1 MRQFSTF
8 SVPKKIILLL
18 FIPIAFG
25 MLVFG
30 GCSLQKPTKFNK
42 TMQNL
47 TAHYNI
53 LFDANQILDQ
63 KQADYALA
71 FIDSYNEILN
81 VYPDTTTKTST
92 PDKDLQAAIDKANNV
107 INFKDQ
113 SRYVGNAYLV
123 LAKANFLGGQY
134 FNTAEYCTYVIQ
146 NFPKQKDI
154 VSEVRE
160 WKARALLYLQKFSE
174 AKLTLDTALSNNT
187 KPKKIN
193 PAGIYASKL
202 QYDIDVQDYV
212 DGEEM
217 ATQAIRYVKSGS
229 LRLRWRFILAQL
241 QELNK
246 KNADAFANYA
256 KIAKSDA
263 EFEMAF
269 NADLNRIRMEDEQN
283 GVKISRIDKLRSL
296 LKNPNNLEFKDQIYY
311 QIAQLQLADKQID
324 PAIKSYKQS
333 INASVKNQNQKG
345 LSYLRIADINFNDK
359 ANYIVAK
366 KYYDST
372 LTTLSP
378 NYPGYLIIRK
388 KTDNLQ
394 LLTDRRGIIAREDT
408 LQMLARMDEKS
419 RAARIDTMV
428 TRQILQEQAD
438 ASNLAATT
446 RANNNTGP
454 VGGLSAGVGTSSFY
468 FYNSSAVSQGYSD
481 FKRVWGNR
489 KLEDNWRRSNRLS
502 NAANQSGASVGTAT
516 TADPTA
522 VTTQSVTAGKFR
534 QQIVQNLPL
543 TPQLLA
549 QSNMRIYNAYFDIAN
564 FYRDILG
571 DKKGAIGFYDIIQKR
586 FPDNP
591 NIPAVYYSMYRIYS
605 DLNDPKAED
614 YKSRLLKNFPETAFA
629 KVILDPDYSKKLSD
643 KDAEANS
650 FYSEVYDLYAHKK
663 YNDVIKRV
671 DEIMKEYPDNKFAAQ
686 LYYLKAIAAGHNE
699 TSTQFEADLKQ
710 IAKNYPND
718 RLITPLVNQHIN
730 YINAN
735 LVDMSA
741 RHFALSD
748 ADTTEVPFTPPV
760 EFQKQTAYRAP
771 GREMHFNTVAEIK
784 KPEVKPPAPKID
796 SVKKVVVPDPLL
808 SPKKTPVK
816 PIPSNI
822 FSLKDS
828 TDYYFVVNISN
839 DNTNLASSRFGIG
852 QFNRANLQDAD
863 VKHQLMGAGDNN
875 RLIYVG
881 RFYSLAAVKKY
892 ARAIIPVMPEIM
904 KIQKDK
910 YTFFII
916 TGQNLNKITDKKTLD
931 SYVDYYQNNY

>member
-1 MRQFSTF
+1 
-8 SVPKKIILLL
+8 
-18 FIPIAFG
+18 

-30 GCSLQKPTKFNK
+30 GCSLQKPSKFNK

-81 VYPDTTTKTST
+81 VYPDTTAKTST
-92 PDKDLQAAIDKANNV
+92 PDKDLQAAIDKANNI

-123 LAKANFLGGQY
+123 LAKANFFGGQY

-154 VSEVRE
+154 VSEARE

-283 GVKISRIDKLRSL
+283 GVKLSRTDKLRSL

-324 PAIKSYKQS
+324 PAIKSYRQS

-378 NYPGYLIIRK
+378 NYPGYLIILK
-388 KTDNLQ
+388 KTNNLQ
-394 LLTDRRGIIAREDT
+394 LLTDRLGIVAREDT

-591 NIPAVYYSMYRIYS
+591 NIPAVYYSMYRLYS

-784 KPEVKPPAPKID
+784 KAEVKPPAPKID

-816 PIPSNI
+816 PVPSNI

>member
-8 SVPKKIILLL
+8 PVPKKIFLLL
-18 FIPIAFG
+18 FIPIAIGLFV
-25 MLVFG
+25 LA
-30 GCSLQKPTKFNK
+30 GCSLEKPTKFNK
-42 TMQNL
+42 SMQNL
-47 TAHYNI
+47 TAQYNI
-53 LFDANQILDQ
+53 LFDANQILEQ

-81 VYPDTTTKTST
+81 VYPDTTAKTTT
-92 PDKDLQAAIDKANNV
+92 PDKDLQAAIDKAYKI
-107 INFKDQ
+107 INFKEQ

-146 NFPKQKDI
+146 NFPKQKD
-154 VSEVRE
+154 VVAEARV
-160 WKARALLYLQKFSE
+160 WKARALLYLNKFPE
-174 AKLTLDTALSNNT
+174 AKLTLDTAFLNNI

-193 PAGIYASKL
+193 PAGIYATKL
-202 QYDIDVQDYV
+202 QYDIDVQDYAN
-212 DGEEM
+212 GEEM
-217 ATQAIRYVKSGS
+217 AAQAIQYCKSGS

-246 KNADAFANYA
+246 KNSDAFANYK

-269 NADLNRIRMEDEQN
+269 NADLNRIRMEDEEK
-283 GVKISRIDKLRSL
+283 GVKMSRIDKLRSL

-311 QIAQLQLADKQID
+311 QIAQLELADKQT
-324 PAIKSYKQS
+324 AAAVKSYKLS
-333 INASVKNQNQKG
+333 IRSSVKNQNQKG
-345 LSYLRIADINFNDK
+345 LSYLRIADIDFDK
-359 ANYIVAK
+359 ADYVNAK

-378 NYPGYLIIRK
+378 NYPGYLIIQK
-388 KTDNLQ
+388 KTNNLQ
-394 LLTDRRGIIAREDT
+394 LLTDRLGIISREDT
-408 LQMLARMDEKS
+408 LQMLARMDEK
-419 RAARIDTMV
+419 ARSAKIDTMV
-428 TRQILQEQAD
+428 TREILKEQAD
-438 ASNLAATT
+438 ANNVAAAKSNG
-446 RANNNTGP
+446 NNGP
-454 VGGLSAGVGTSSFY
+454 VGGLSAGAGTSSFY
-468 FYNSSAVSQGYSD
+468 FYNSSAISQGYSD

-502 NAANQSGASVGTAT
+502 NANAAGQSGASVGTAT
-516 TADPTA
+516 TTDPTA

-543 TPQLLA
+543 TPELLA
-549 QSNMRIYNAYFDIAN
+549 QSNMRVYNAYFDIAN

-586 FPDNP
+586 FPANP

-605 DLNDPKAED
+605 DLNDPKAEE
-614 YKSRLLKNFPETAFA
+614 YKNKLLKDYPETAFA
-629 KVILDPDYSKKLSD
+629 KVILDPDYSKKLND

-663 YNDVIKRV
+663 YTDVIKRV
-671 DEIMKEYPDNKFAAQ
+671 DEILKEYPNNKYAAQ
-686 LYYLKAIAAGHNE
+686 LLYLKAIAAGHSE
-699 TSTQFEADLKQ
+699 TSTQFEADLQQ
-710 IAKNYPND
+710 IAKTYPND
-718 RLITPLVNQHIN
+718 KLITPLINQHIN

-748 ADTTEVPFTPPV
+748 ADSTEVPFTPPV
-760 EFQKQTAYRAP
+760 EYQKQTAYRAP
-771 GREMHFNTVAEIK
+771 GREMHFNTVAETK
-784 KPEVKPPAPKID
+784 KPEIKPPAPKTD
-796 SVKKVVVPDPLL
+796 SVKKVVVADPLL
-808 SPKKTPVK
+808 SPKKTPPK
-816 PIPSNI
+816 PTLSNI

-828 TDYYFVVNISN
+828 ADYYFVVNISN

-852 QFNRANLQDAD
+852 QFNRANLQDAE
-863 VKHQLMGAGDNN
+863 VKHQLMDAGDNN
-875 RLIYVG
+875 RLIFVG
-881 RFYSLAAVKKY
+881 KFYSLAAVKKY

-916 TGQNLNKITDKKTLD
+916 TGQNLNKIKDKKTLD
-931 SYVDYYQNNY
+931 SYIDYYQNNY